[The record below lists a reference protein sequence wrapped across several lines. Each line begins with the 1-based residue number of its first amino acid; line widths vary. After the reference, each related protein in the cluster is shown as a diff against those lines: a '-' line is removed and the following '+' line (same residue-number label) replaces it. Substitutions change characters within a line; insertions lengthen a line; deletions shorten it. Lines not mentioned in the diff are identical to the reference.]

1 MSVIIKVIEKIKIS
15 NIIKAFDELR
25 NKKSNKKLLIEWW
38 NIYKI

>member
-25 NKKSNKKLLIEWW
+25 NKKSNQKILIE
-38 NIYKI
+38 